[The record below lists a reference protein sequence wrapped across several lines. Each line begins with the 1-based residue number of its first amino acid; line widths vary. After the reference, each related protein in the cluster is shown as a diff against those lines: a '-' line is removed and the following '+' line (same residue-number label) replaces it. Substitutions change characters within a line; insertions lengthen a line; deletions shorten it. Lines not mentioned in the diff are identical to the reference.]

1 MRRSSVPGQLT
12 REAIHRLR
20 EIPPEGVMASRRT
33 RHAIV
38 SISRFQER
46 DQPRR
51 SLLIYLQGCINDL
64 FERSWRQMLPPV
76 RG

>member
-1 MRRSSVPGQLT
+1 
-12 REAIHRLR
+12 
-20 EIPPEGVMASRRT
+20 MASRRT